1 MKNINSHIQ
10 LPNGILKYF
19 RDECDPEK
27 KVWYLD
33 ISTGNI
39 MRKPA
44 GKLGTS
50 KGYFSEAGESF
61 WNEEIETPLTRLNN
75 EIRLFNDLKIESV
88 QFSAEDIATFKRY
101 IKAAAI
107 RSNLA
112 CRTMMNK
119 SVTAALFTDQENH
132 DALSYF
138 GMSIN
143 GEFDQLLMKMNV
155 SILLNRTP
163 RFWVVPRNCYYSISS
178 SGKETLVAPISP
190 TCALLYLTE
199 NIQGYYAEVTNSV
212 DIEIMNVAALK
223 YEYMFNGAFVAS
235 NSQFE
240 LKALQCFRQKH
251 LPELERLPH
260 LLEN

>member
-61 WNEEIETPLTRLNN
+61 WNEEIEAPLTRLNKK
-75 EIRLFNDLKIESV
+75 IRLFTDSNVESI
-88 QFSAEDIATFKRY
+88 QLSAEDIAIFKRY
-101 IKAAAI
+101 IKAAAV

-112 CRTMMNK
+112 YKAMMNK
-119 SVTAALFTDQENH
+119 SVTAALYTDQENH

-138 GMSIN
+138 GLN
-143 GEFDQLLMKMNV
+143 AFGEFDQLLMKMNV

-163 RFWVVPRNCYYSISS
+163 RFLVVPRNCYYSISS

-199 NIQGYYAEVTNSV
+199 NIQGYYAEVTNST
-212 DIEIMNVAALK
+212 DIELMNVAALK

-240 LKALQCFRQKH
+240 LKALQYFRQEH
-251 LPELERLPH
+251 LPELERLSH
-260 LLEN
+260 SLEN